1 MMAKTLESTES
12 VATFEPVFHGVHP
25 ERPAEFTVEE

>member
-1 MMAKTLESTES
+1 MAKTLESIEG
-12 VATFEPVFHGVHP
+12 VATFEPVFDEVCS